1 MAVERTLI
9 LFKPDA
15 VQRRLCGELLSRLE
29 RKGLKIVGL
38 KMLRITPELARRHYA
53 EHVDKPFYPS
63 LEKFITSGPVVALV
77 AEGPD
82 AIRIVRDLMGP
93 TDASQ
98 APAGTIRGDFGLSR
112 QMNLVHGSD
121 GPEAARREID
131 LFFQPEELI
140 DYALTLAP
148 WLTPQQN
155 G

>member
-1 MAVERTLI
+1 TLI

-15 VQRRLCGELLSRLE
+15 VQRQLCGELLSRLE

-38 KMLRITPELARRHYA
+38 KMLQITGELARQHYA

-77 AEGPD
+77 AEGPE
-82 AIRIVRDLMGP
+82 AIRIVRDPMGP
-93 TDASQ
+93 TDARQ

-121 GPEAARREID
+121 SPESARREIE
-131 LFFQPEELI
+131 LFFRPEELL
-140 DYALTLAP
+140 DYSLTLDS
-148 WLTPQQN
+148 WLTPAE